1 MQALF
6 CKSRLALSKA
16 KDLNGEMV
24 EGKKKRK
31 FKYPSD
37 RGQPNKVK
45 LTELGFIIKKLNEI

>member
-24 EGKKKRK
+24 EGKKKENLNILVTGGN
-31 FKYPSD
+31 PT
-37 RGQPNKVK
+37 K
-45 LTELGFIIKKLNEI
+45 LS